1 MQSLEDHQPD
11 HQPRAQ
17 RSLTRTCR
25 SPLQQF
31 RYPCL
36 RHHLQIS
43 FECPYQLRLCAIL
56 VKLTNS
62 YGAKIRSIQSIC
74 ADFCTFVQTLST
86 QPKICRLAA
95 FAWKAAPRRRG
106 RQFARFTTV
115 SVTCEGYCRE
125 WCTALCATTPC
136 ASS

>member
-62 YGAKIRSIQSIC
+62 DGAKIRSIQSIC

-95 FAWKAAPRRRG
+95 FAFKAATPASLPAFFEECRYEYRHG
-106 RQFARFTTV
+106 SLEGCSTV
-115 SVTCEGYCRE
+115 
-125 WCTALCATTPC
+125 A
-136 ASS
+136 

>member
-95 FAWKAAPRRRG
+95 FAFQAAMPPFMG
-106 RQFARFTTV
+106 ASKNSLLTSIAICNIVITDCNDAR
-115 SVTCEGYCRE
+115 
-125 WCTALCATTPC
+125 
-136 ASS
+136 